1 MLLLPLSSALLQVT
15 KTVLTTS
22 THLLKEFHYSF
33 SLLMLSTAML
43 TEIKCDSLHYLA
55 VLRLLTHWHLHLLY
69 IQSMFCSRA
78 SCISC
83 HWLFHLFVK
92 ESCLFYSHFYLHFQS
107 SSLHETTK
115 SCRFEACIFN
125 FQLNF
130 SLIISQTIHN
140 KRRHARIPKHAPH
153 PRTACEFLCWLS

>member
-1 MLLLPLSSALLQVT
+1 MVLLLPLSSALLQVT

-22 THLLKEFHYSF
+22 THLLKEFHYSS
-33 SLLMLSTAML
+33 SLLILSTAML

-55 VLRLLTHWHLHLLY
+55 VLGLLTHWHLHLLY

-92 ESCLFYSHFYLHFQS
+92 ESCLFYSHFYLHFQ
-107 SSLHETTK
+107 
-115 SCRFEACIFN
+115 IFKVLVCVK
-125 FQLNF
+125 QQKVADL
-130 SLIISQTIHN
+130 
-140 KRRHARIPKHAPH
+140 KHV
-153 PRTACEFLCWLS
+153 FLTFNWIFLW

>member
-22 THLLKEFHYSF
+22 THLLKDFHYSF

-92 ESCLFYSHFYLHFQS
+92 ESCLFYSHFYLHFQ
-107 SSLHETTK
+107 
-115 SCRFEACIFN
+115 IFKVLVCVK
-125 FQLNF
+125 QQKVADL
-130 SLIISQTIHN
+130 
-140 KRRHARIPKHAPH
+140 KHV
-153 PRTACEFLCWLS
+153 FLTFNWIFLW

>member
-43 TEIKCDSLHYLA
+43 TKIKCDSLHYLA

-83 HWLFHLFVK
+83 HWLFHLFAK
-92 ESCLFYSHFYLHFQS
+92 ESCLFYSHFYLHFQIFKV
-107 SSLHETTK
+107 LVCVKQQKVADFKHV
-115 SCRFEACIFN
+115 FLFN
-125 FQLNF
+125 FQLDF
-130 SLIISQTIHN
+130 SLII
-140 KRRHARIPKHAPH
+140 
-153 PRTACEFLCWLS
+153 

>member
-92 ESCLFYSHFYLHFQS
+92 ESCLFYSHFYLHFQ
-107 SSLHETTK
+107 
-115 SCRFEACIFN
+115 IFKVLVCVKQQKVAD
-125 FQLNF
+125 F
-130 SLIISQTIHN
+130 
-140 KRRHARIPKHAPH
+140 KHV
-153 PRTACEFLCWLS
+153 FLTSNWIFLW

>member
-83 HWLFHLFVK
+83 HWLFYLFVK
-92 ESCLFYSHFYLHFQS
+92 ESCLFYSHFYLHFQ
-107 SSLHETTK
+107 
-115 SCRFEACIFN
+115 IFKVLVCVK
-125 FQLNF
+125 QQKVADL
-130 SLIISQTIHN
+130 
-140 KRRHARIPKHAPH
+140 KHV
-153 PRTACEFLCWLS
+153 FLTFNWIFLW

>member
-83 HWLFHLFVK
+83 HWLFHLFAK
-92 ESCLFYSHFYLHFQS
+92 ESCLFYSHFYLHFQ
-107 SSLHETTK
+107 
-115 SCRFEACIFN
+115 IFKVLVCVKQQKVAD
-125 FQLNF
+125 F
-130 SLIISQTIHN
+130 
-140 KRRHARIPKHAPH
+140 KHV
-153 PRTACEFLCWLS
+153 FLTYNWIFLW

>member
-15 KTVLTTS
+15 KRVLTTS
-22 THLLKEFHYSF
+22 THLLKKFHYSF
-33 SLLMLSTAML
+33 FCSLLMLSTAML

-83 HWLFHLFVK
+83 HWSFHLFVK
-92 ESCLFYSHFYLHFQS
+92 ESCLFYSHFYLHFQ
-107 SSLHETTK
+107 
-115 SCRFEACIFN
+115 IFKVLVCVK
-125 FQLNF
+125 QQKVADL
-130 SLIISQTIHN
+130 
-140 KRRHARIPKHAPH
+140 KHV
-153 PRTACEFLCWLS
+153 FLTFNWIFLW